1 VLRRE
6 HHVIRRK
13 ELRMAKKK
21 HNTTEE
27 VEVEEE
33 KSCFGALFEEWCM
46 QLVVGK
52 AGSYFETSF

>member
-1 VLRRE
+1 
-6 HHVIRRK
+6 
-13 ELRMAKKK
+13 MAKKK